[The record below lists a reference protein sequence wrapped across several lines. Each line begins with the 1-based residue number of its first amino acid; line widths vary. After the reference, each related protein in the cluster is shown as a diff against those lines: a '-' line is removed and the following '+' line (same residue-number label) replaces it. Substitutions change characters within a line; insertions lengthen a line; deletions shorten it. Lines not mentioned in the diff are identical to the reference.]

1 MQSEQKVVKCYDS
14 VAVRY
19 ADKFFHELENKHMDR
34 ILLQSFASE
43 NAGKGRMIDLGCGP
57 GQTTAFLSRFGV
69 TDILGMDI
77 SPIMIEQARKLNPGL
92 KFETG
97 NMLQLNYSDDEF
109 GSAVAFYAIV
119 HFDEMQLT
127 IALNE
132 IKRVIKSNGQFLFS
146 FHVGNEVAHHDT
158 FLDQPVSIDFYFWET
173 NKIIE
178 IAKEAGFRIVDILER
193 RPYPNIEYPSL
204 RAYVWLEK
212 P

>member
-1 MQSEQKVVKCYDS
+1 MQSEQKVVNCYDS
-14 VAVRY
+14 VAARY

-34 ILLQSFASE
+34 VLLQSFASE

-69 TDILGMDI
+69 IDILGMDI
-77 SPIMIEQARKLNPGL
+77 SPIMIEQARKLNPRL

-119 HFDEMQLT
+119 HFDEKQLT

-132 IKRVIKSNGQFLFS
+132 IKRVIKSNSQFLFS
-146 FHVGNEVAHHDT
+146 FHVGNEVMHHDT
-158 FLDQPVSIDFYFWET
+158 FLDHPVNIDFYFWET

-178 IAKEAGFRIVDILER
+178 IAKESGFQVVDIPER

>member
-19 ADKFFHELENKHMDR
+19 ADKFFRELENKHMDR

-43 NAGKGRMIDLGCGP
+43 NADKGRMIDLGCGP
-57 GQTTAFLSRFGV
+57 GQTTAFLNRFGV

-77 SPIMIEQARKLNPGL
+77 SPVMIEQARKLNPGL

-119 HFDEMQLT
+119 HFDEIQLT
-127 IALNE
+127 VALNE

-146 FHVGNEVAHHDT
+146 FHLGNEVAHHDT
-158 FLDQPVSIDFYFWET
+158 FLDHPVSIDFYFWET
-173 NKIIE
+173 NKIIK
-178 IAKEAGFRIVDILER
+178 IAKEAGFQVVDILER
-193 RPYPNIEYPSL
+193 RPYPNIEYPSV